1 MILTETAR
9 EETLV
14 LGSVKCCEWYREGT
28 SGGTDGTGRNA
39 QVGQPCR
46 SQEEEWGKS
55 FI

>member
-1 MILTETAR
+1 MR
-9 EETLV
+9 
-14 LGSVKCCEWYREGT
+14 GSVKCCEWYREGT

-55 FI
+55 VFDFIIYELCMINC